1 MARYVF
7 VLDNSFLNRRSFF
20 FFFKFQK
27 NLANSLKNL
36 TLKKR
41 KGEEG
46 PENDNPPKR
55 LKTDGGKKPQRPE
68 ARVPKVSNDRKTC
81 KAS

>member
-7 VLDNSFLNRRSFF
+7 VLDNSFLNSSSF

-41 KGEEG
+41 KVEED